1 MKPFFVGWMGLPRGL
16 RLFMGMVLAT
26 LAIIDVGLAAGLYLA
41 QPPRQTG
48 LWDASGEQ
56 EVRGVLVTEPYP
68 MIRVAATDKAPAALV
83 LLADEWKFGLPLGPG
98 FHDGDLMRVT
108 GYAIRRGD
116 VTVLQVDNKLQRLG
130 RAAPAPALLPGGER
144 TLSGEIVDSKCWTGA
159 MNPGEGKTHKGC
171 GSLCLLGGIPAL
183 FIASGADGVTR
194 WYVIADEE
202 GRSLGED
209 IRARIGERLTLTGQ
223 VLAAS
228 DLHEFRV
235 SAAALASN

>member
-16 RLFMGMVLAT
+16 RLFMGVVLAV
-26 LAIIDVGLAAGLYLA
+26 LAVVDVGLAAGLVIA

-48 LWDASGEQ
+48 FWDPSGEQ
-56 EVRGVLVTEPYP
+56 EVKGALVTEPYP

-98 FHDGDLMRVT
+98 FKDGDLVRVT
-108 GYAIRRGD
+108 GYAIRRAD
-116 VTVLQVDNKLQRLG
+116 VTVLQVDNKLDRLG
-130 RAAPAPALLPGGER
+130 RAAAPPAFAQVGR
-144 TLSGEIVDSKCWTGA
+144 HTLTGEIVDSKCWTGA
-159 MNPGEGKTHKGC
+159 MNPGDGKAHKGC

-183 FIASGADGVTR
+183 FIAAGEDGVTR

-202 GRSLGED
+202 GRSLGEG

-223 VLAAS
+223 TFDAP

-235 SAAALASN
+235 SAAALAP